1 MAQCTVCTYFCHFW
15 LSKLVSRNS
24 ELPCQYD
31 LCKSS
36 AIVNIAKVREDD
48 DKETAFRGCKE
59 NLFEQVKIVKFH
71 NSLEHLNLNVG
82 LDGWDKSQ
90 TNSTIEHLIVLL
102 RNKKTNVNLSD
113 HIYISLHNR

>member
-59 NLFEQVKIVKFH
+59 NLFEQVKIVKFGQ
-71 NSLEHLNLNVG
+71 NCEIMPALQICKAGIISQQFRTLESKCG
-82 LDGWDKSQ
+82 IGWMG
-90 TNSTIEHLIVLL
+90 
-102 RNKKTNVNLSD
+102 
-113 HIYISLHNR
+113 